1 MHTIHERMLLK
12 FPSLSKE
19 TNSFPLGTIS
29 FEFVMLSK
37 VQVNLLFF
45 WCGFLRLRNDEKVL
59 RRFYFRSLSFQIIND
74 FPSDVS
80 FKCLQE
86 IFVRLKDILF
96 HFVSYWLFFSY
107 ICLSPH
113 HNQDILYSL
122 YQNHFPIH
130 NLISANERKTIPSF
144 ESIIWVAVNK
154 NLLVL
159 DGHEYWSVCL
169 L

>member
-1 MHTIHERMLLK
+1 MHTIQERVLLK

-45 WCGFLRLRNDEKVL
+45 WRDFLRLRNDEKVL
-59 RRFYFRSLSFQIIND
+59 RSFYFRSFSFQIIND

-80 FKCLQE
+80 FKWLQE
-86 IFVRLKDILF
+86 LFVQLEDILF
-96 HFVSYWLFFSY
+96 HFDSYCLFFSNS
-107 ICLSPH
+107 CLSPQ
-113 HNQDILYSL
+113 HNQAILYSL
-122 YQNHFPIH
+122 YQNHSPIH
-130 NLISANERKTIPSF
+130 NLISANEWKTIPSF

-154 NLLVL
+154 
-159 DGHEYWSVCL
+159 
-169 L
+169 